1 MTKEALNKLNE
12 KQLHY
17 CKVLSCLISRG
28 KSKGI
33 STDNELGKLRGYL
46 ECLADMGVITAYEM
60 GSLYLWFF
68 SENRSEDQP

>member
-1 MTKEALNKLNE
+1 MTKEALGKLNE

-33 STDNELGKLRGYL
+33 SVDNECGKLRGYL
-46 ECLADMGVITAYEM
+46 ECLADMGVITANEM
-60 GSLYLWFF
+60 KSLYLWFF
-68 SENRSEDQP
+68 SENSFDQ